1 MSAGVDME
9 MEGEDNDGVEGEEEK
24 SVKGYGLTVSLHAPK
39 LHMSVVSRYLEQQ
52 TRRQQHEQHHPYQ
65 YWSPI
70 RHFQTNS
77 NSTQLN
83 STHRSRETRS
93 RVCEQRDLVRTT
105 NAEIAFGQREPT
117 LNVE

>member
-9 MEGEDNDGVEGEEEK
+9 VEGEDNDGVEGEEEK

-52 TRRQQHEQHHPYQ
+52 SRRQQHEQHHPYQ

-77 NSTQLN
+77 NST
-83 STHRSRETRS
+83 HRSRETR
-93 RVCEQRDLVRTT
+93 DLD
-105 NAEIAFGQREPT
+105 
-117 LNVE
+117 